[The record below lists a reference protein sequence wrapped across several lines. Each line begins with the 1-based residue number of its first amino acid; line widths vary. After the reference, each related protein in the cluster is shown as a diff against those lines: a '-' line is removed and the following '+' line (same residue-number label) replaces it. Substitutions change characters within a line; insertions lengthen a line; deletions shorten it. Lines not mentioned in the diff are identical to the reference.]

1 MPRIGS
7 EEHVELDAVGP
18 LVWSAGAQVVALD
31 GASEHG
37 QAATG
42 VVEDIEG
49 SAVVLRVGGSVV
61 LLEVDGEP
69 PLGVVGAT
77 VTLRPV
83 AFELSPTGI

>member
-1 MPRIGS
+1 MPQVGS
-7 EEHVELDAVGP
+7 SEHVELDAFGP
-18 LVWSAGAQVVALD
+18 LVWSDDTQIVAPG
-31 GASEHG
+31 GASEHKQG
-37 QAATG
+37 VTG
-42 VVEDIEG
+42 LVEDIEG
-49 SAVVLRVGGSVV
+49 AAVVLRVGGSVV